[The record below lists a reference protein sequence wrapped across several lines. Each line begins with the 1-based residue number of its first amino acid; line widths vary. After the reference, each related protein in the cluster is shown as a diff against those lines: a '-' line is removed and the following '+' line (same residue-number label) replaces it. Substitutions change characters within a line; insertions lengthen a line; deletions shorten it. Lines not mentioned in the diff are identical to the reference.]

1 MEKKNIYKL
10 TDDLFIVKTEKG
22 NENLIY
28 IADPSK
34 NRIIQL
40 LNLKEVEANVSKA
53 VQKYIRFLNENNK
66 ENLSKIE
73 LFAFLLKVKLYIE
86 YISRNLLG
94 HMLIDEHEQLEKDTT
109 PAFIIAEY
117 LLNKEHL
124 SEENKSIIRD
134 VRLFDKLYSSIK
146 DVTFKM
152 TEFDI
157 KFIYLNFHLTLRA
170 YQNVNANTKNQ

>member
-1 MEKKNIYKL
+1 MEGEVLYKI
-10 TDDLFIVKTEKG
+10 TNNLFIIKIKKG

-28 IADPSK
+28 IADSSK
-34 NRIIQL
+34 NKIIRL
-40 LNLKEVEANVSKA
+40 LNLKEVENNVNEA

-94 HMLIDEHEQLEKDTT
+94 HMLFDEYEQLKKDND

-124 SEENKSIIRD
+124 SEGNKFIIKD
-134 VRLFDKLYSSIK
+134 AKLFDKIYSSIK

-152 TEFDI
+152 TEPDI
-157 KFIYLNFHLTLRA
+157 KYIYLNFYLALKA
-170 YQNVNANTKNQ
+170 YQNTNTTNQ